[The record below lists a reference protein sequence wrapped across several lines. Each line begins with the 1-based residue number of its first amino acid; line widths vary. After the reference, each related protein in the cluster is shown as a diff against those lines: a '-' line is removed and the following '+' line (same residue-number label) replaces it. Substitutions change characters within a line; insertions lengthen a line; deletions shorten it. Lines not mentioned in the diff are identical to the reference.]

1 MAVVLCRSN
10 GKALPTPPG
19 LRGAPRVT
27 IKNEPVSTVPSH
39 HGKKITARSAKHYAC
54 AEPQRKVVW
63 KENFERFA
71 LCVCV
76 CVCVVCVCVCVCGVC
91 VCVVYWCVE
100 KAGQCSSLVPRP
112 RLLHNYDL
120 TISEPLILTTFHSS
134 LMRYTTTCRLV
145 GTMAANLL
153 CIIS

>member
-39 HGKKITARSAKHYAC
+39 HGKKINARSAKHYAC

-76 CVCVVCVCVCVCGVC
+76 CVCVSCVR
-91 VCVVYWCVE
+91 E
-100 KAGQCSSLVPRP
+100 PERELRGQV
-112 RLLHNYDL
+112 
-120 TISEPLILTTFHSS
+120 
-134 LMRYTTTCRLV
+134 
-145 GTMAANLL
+145 NLNRMYCAIQSHFFSMKL
-153 CIIS
+153 YA